1 MNTAPTMNQ
10 STDNTSMKP
19 IEKTKR
25 KQVKNACVNCQKACK
40 KCDDGRP
47 CKRCIKL
54 GLTATCRDSDRKERK
69 KGVKRGPYKKRQAY
83 IKDKPVFPKVLTE
96 QDWKAP
102 IYEHNVPQISQVPQ
116 VPSHAIKVE
125 SPVQFL
131 EDFYVPS
138 QQQQPQHQQ
147 HGFPLSSLSPT
158 SLSSFVDES
167 DETLHYAYG
176 YNYTNS
182 TITTTSSPSAT
193 SMLDH
198 QAISGNVT
206 PLQDEFYS
214 WDDIENYSVTAS
226 PIGYNPIVTNHTSVL
241 SDPIIQFQ
249 AYPTSNFEYNC
260 QQQKDQIPAVTPLS
274 SAFDLD
280 LSSVW
285 FNNTDMSLSFTT
297 TSSTIPQTQH
307 YFEYNIPTQ
316 QQQQS
321 QDLHYHQDNT
331 FNQQLY
337 F

>member
-1 MNTAPTMNQ
+1 MNTATTMNQ
-10 STDNTSMKP
+10 PTDNTPIKS
-19 IEKTKR
+19 IEKPKR
-25 KQVKNACVNCQKACK
+25 KQVKNAC
-40 KCDDGRP
+40 
-47 CKRCIKL
+47 
-54 GLTATCRDSDRKERK
+54 ATCRDSDRKERK

-102 IYEHNVPQISQVPQ
+102 IYAHNIPQVPQ

-131 EDFYVPS
+131 EDFYIPS
-138 QQQQPQHQQ
+138 QQQQQHQQ
-147 HGFPLSSLSPT
+147 HGFSLSSLSPT
-158 SLSSFVDES
+158 SSSSFVDES

-176 YNYTNS
+176 YNYTNN

-206 PLQDEFYS
+206 PIQDEFYS

-249 AYPTSNFEYNC
+249 AYPTTVFC
-260 QQQKDQIPAVTPLS
+260 LVQ
-274 SAFDLD
+274 
-280 LSSVW
+280 
-285 FNNTDMSLSFTT
+285 
-297 TSSTIPQTQH
+297 
-307 YFEYNIPTQ
+307 
-316 QQQQS
+316 
-321 QDLHYHQDNT
+321 YH
-331 FNQQLY
+331 
-337 F
+337 

>member
-1 MNTAPTMNQ
+1 M
-10 STDNTSMKP
+10 
-19 IEKTKR
+19 
-25 KQVKNACVNCQKACK
+25 
-40 KCDDGRP
+40 
-47 CKRCIKL
+47 
-54 GLTATCRDSDRKERK
+54 
-69 KGVKRGPYKKRQAY
+69 
-83 IKDKPVFPKVLTE
+83 FPKVLTE

-102 IYEHNVPQISQVPQ
+102 IYEHNVPQVPQ

-131 EDFYVPS
+131 EDFYIPS
-138 QQQQPQHQQ
+138 QQQQQHQQ
-147 HGFPLSSLSPT
+147 HGFSLSSLSPT
-158 SLSSFVDES
+158 SSSSFVDES

-176 YNYTNS
+176 YNYTNN

-206 PLQDEFYS
+206 PIQDEFYS

-260 QQQKDQIPAVTPLS
+260 QQQQKDQIPAVAPLS
-274 SAFDLD
+274 SAFDLE

-297 TSSTIPQTQH
+297 ASSTIPQQQH

-316 QQQQS
+316 QQPQ
-321 QDLHYHQDNT
+321 QDLHYHQDT